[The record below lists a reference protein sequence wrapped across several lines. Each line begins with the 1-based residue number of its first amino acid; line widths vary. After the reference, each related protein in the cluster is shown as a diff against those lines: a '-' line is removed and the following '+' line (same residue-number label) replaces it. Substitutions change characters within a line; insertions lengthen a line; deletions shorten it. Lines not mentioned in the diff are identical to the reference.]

1 MICCKGKNISKWEN
15 KTSENYIT
23 ILSDTSVECEGD
35 KITLHLAESE
45 TFEKV
50 HLLEKGRGMFLLA
63 PILTYLYF
71 NICNLNLCKLPRNS
85 ERSVNLKFCTGV
97 AYYETAPGDILRW
110 AVLYGN
116 FFGFFGGI

>member
-1 MICCKGKNISKWEN
+1 MICCKGKKISKREN

-23 ILSDTSVECEGD
+23 ILSDTSVDCEGD

-63 PILTYLYF
+63 PIFLLQYL
-71 NICNLNLCKLPRNS
+71 
-85 ERSVNLKFCTGV
+85 
-97 AYYETAPGDILRW
+97 
-110 AVLYGN
+110 
-116 FFGFFGGI
+116 

>member
-1 MICCKGKNISKWEN
+1 MICCKGKNISKREN

-85 ERSVNLKFCTGV
+85 ESSVNLKFCKGV
-97 AYYETAPGDILRW
+97 SY
-110 AVLYGN
+110 
-116 FFGFFGGI
+116 